1 MKRSVLQRFLPARAL
16 LAGLALGLSLWPA
29 LAADIKVAA
38 VNLRSVFDNYWR
50 TKQADIQLRDRA
62 SDFEKTRKGMV
73 DEHQKAN
80 EEYRKLID
88 SASDSALSAEEREK
102 RKKDAESKLRDIRE
116 IEQNIG
122 QLERTRDTTLRD
134 QQARMRNRIL
144 GDIREVI
151 TRKARDGNYTLVIDI
166 SAESINNSTQIILF
180 SAGTPDLSEEIL
192 TQLNSTA
199 PAGALPDAEKSEES
213 NKDTD
218 KKDEKKNE

>member
-16 LAGLALGLSLWPA
+16 LAGLALGLSIWPA
-29 LAADIKVAA
+29 SAAEIKVAA
-38 VNLRSVFDNYWR
+38 VNLRSVFDAYWR
-50 TKQADIQLRDRA
+50 TRQADIQLRDRA

-80 EEYRKLID
+80 EEYHKLID
-88 SASDSALSAEEREK
+88 SASDSALSAEERER

-151 TRKARDGNYTLVIDI
+151 TRKARDGNYTLVIDV
-166 SAESINNSTQIILF
+166 SAESINNNTQIILYN
-180 SAGTPDLSEEIL
+180 AGTPDLSEEIL

-199 PAGALPDAEKSEES
+199 PAGALPGVEKPDES
-213 NKDTD
+213 NKDTE
-218 KKDEKKNE
+218 KKDEKKKE